1 MTRSRSVWGTAALA
15 GCALVL
21 AGCGTTG
28 ATKAGGS
35 AEPVTLRLGT
45 DDGDDAPTA
54 PLIEAFAERVRA
66 LSDGALV
73 VDPVFTAV
81 DDDGAQPPDWDQLV
95 AREVAGGGLEMGLVP
110 ARAWDVEGVLT
121 LRPLSVPFLV
131 ESEEHLDAVVGGS
144 IAADMLA
151 GLESEGVTG
160 LALFPEGMRHLFSF
174 GEALTSPAALAG
186 TTIRASHSDTVWAV
200 YGAWGATAD
209 DLTNA
214 EFDYAANTSG
224 AVAGADSTFARASG
238 LPGSLPSVAGN
249 LVTSVSAQTL
259 FVSTEVLDGLSADQ
273 GDVLRRAA
281 ADVLDDVLAEPLRE
295 PAGAAEL
302 CGRGG
307 RVVTASESDLAALEA
322 AVRPVYDQLEQD
334 PATAALIA
342 DIRNIG
348 NGLPSPEPVP
358 PCEPSGGTASAGTEP
373 DTEGA
378 FPEGT
383 YRYEVTEPELVAA
396 GMEPLEADNHAGI
409 WDWTF
414 ADGRIVE
421 HDVRASDGKVTDDE
435 GSYCVLDGRVTVALS
450 TVGCSEEVLFHAAWT
465 LEGRELRF
473 TDVVPGE
480 LGGSADFAHA
490 LWGSEPLTRID

>member
-15 GCALVL
+15 AGALAL

-45 DDGDDAPTA
+45 DDGDDSPTA
-54 PLIEAFAERVRA
+54 PWIEAFAERVRA

-81 DDDGAQPPDWDQLV
+81 DNDGTQPPDWDQLV
-95 AREVAGGGLEMGLVP
+95 ARKVADGGLEMGLIP

-131 ESEEHLDAVVGGS
+131 ESEEHLDAVVDS
-144 IAADMLA
+144 EIATDMLA

-174 GEALTSPAALAG
+174 GMPLTSPSALAG

-200 YGAWGATAD
+200 YEAWGATAD

-214 EFDYAANTSG
+214 EFDVAATSSG

-238 LPGSLPSVAGN
+238 LPGGLPTVAGN
-249 LVTSVSAQTL
+249 LVTSASAQTL
-259 FVSTEVLDGLSADQ
+259 FVSTEVLEQLSDEQA
-273 GDVLRRAA
+273 DVLRRAA
-281 ADVLDDVLAEPLRE
+281 LDVRDEALAEPTGE
-295 PAGAAEL
+295 AAGAAEL
-302 CGRGG
+302 CDRGG
-307 RVVTASESDLAALEA
+307 RLVTASESDLAALETA
-322 AVRPVYDQLEQD
+322 ARPVYQQLEQD

-342 DIRNIG
+342 DIRDIG
-348 NGLPSPEPVP
+348 SGLPAPEPVP
-358 PCEPSGGTASAGTEP
+358 TCEPSGGAASAGTDP

-414 ADGRIVE
+414 TDGRIVE
-421 HDVRASDGKVTDDE
+421 HDVRTSDGKVTDDE

-450 TVGCSEEVLFHAAWT
+450 TVGCSDEVLFHAAWT

-480 LGGSADFAHA
+480 LGGSADFARA
-490 LWGSEPLTRID
+490 LWGTEPLTRID